1 MSSSL
6 WSDVPRRLATI
17 AIGVPIILVIFSNR
31 ITSYLFFLG
40 VHLLCCVEWVR
51 LMRGG
56 DNNVQST
63 VVNAD
68 YLIFTVLSVATANLP
83 SELLPMGLMLSVSL
97 LFLYQFPTPSSHMIM
112 GLVFLSVPM
121 ASWYVVSE
129 SFHHTASLLLIVWNC
144 DTGALIVGR
153 LNKTIRGKASTMPWL
168 QKVSPAKSIE
178 GIFGG
183 ILFGVGTTM
192 CIPWMWSH
200 FGEEAPLSA
209 ASFDD
214 HTLSLGVVLSVAAIL
229 GDLVESAV
237 KRFSGKKDSSK
248 LLPGHG
254 GILDRFD
261 SSFISV
267 VIYRFWCM
275 R

>member
-1 MSSSL
+1 MSSSV
-6 WSDVPRRLATI
+6 WSDLPRRLATI
-17 AIGVPIILVIFSNR
+17 TIGVPIILVIFSNR
-31 ITSYLFFLG
+31 ITAYLFFVG

-51 LMRGG
+51 LMQSS
-56 DNNVQST
+56 DNVQSS
-63 VVNAD
+63 VVKAD
-68 YLIFTVLSVATANLP
+68 YVVFTVLSVATANLP
-83 SELLPMGLMLSVSL
+83 PELLPMGLLLSVGL
-97 LFLYQFPTPSSHMIM
+97 LFLYQFPIPSSHMIM
-112 GLVFLSVPM
+112 GLVFLSIPM
-121 ASWYVVSE
+121 ASWYAVSE

-153 LNKTIRGKASTMPWL
+153 LNKTIRGKGSTIPWL

-183 ILFGVGTTM
+183 ILFGVGTTT
-192 CIPWMWSH
+192 CIPWMWSY
-200 FGEEAPLSA
+200 FGQEASLSA
-209 ASFDD
+209 TSFDG
-214 HTLSLGVVLSVAAIL
+214 HTLSLGLVLSIAAIL

-237 KRFSGKKDSSK
+237 KRVSGKKDSSK

-254 GILDRFD
+254 GIMDRFD